1 MYDECSQGIFGPV
14 FCNPVL
20 IELWLVSD
28 NWRTIFCRILMFTG
42 KVCMHFSS
50 LKYLNEQPFFVIFM
64 LLLSGRTG
72 AGMGNFKVVFID
84 MQTAFY
90 TRLQENSIFSGIPFP

>member
-1 MYDECSQGIFGPV
+1 MYDEYSQGIFGPV

-20 IELWLVSD
+20 IELQLVSD

-50 LKYLNEQPFFVIFM
+50 LKYLNKELVFLLFSRYCCQEKQEQVWET
-64 LLLSGRTG
+64 LR
-72 AGMGNFKVVFID
+72 
-84 MQTAFY
+84 
-90 TRLQENSIFSGIPFP
+90 